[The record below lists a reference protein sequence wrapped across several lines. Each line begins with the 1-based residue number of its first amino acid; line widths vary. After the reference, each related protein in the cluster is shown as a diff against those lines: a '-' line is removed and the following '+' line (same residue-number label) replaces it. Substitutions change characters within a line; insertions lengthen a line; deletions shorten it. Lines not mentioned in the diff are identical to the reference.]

1 MAPIINTLSSPA
13 PEIPDT
19 YNRSQ
24 FLYTIDKTS
33 LILMYP
39 VFTFNHTKFKFKT
52 TEYDII
58 IYRNYSIKV
67 DEELGFQSTT
77 SIIFPFSSLT

>member
-1 MAPIINTLSSPA
+1 
-13 PEIPDT
+13 
-19 YNRSQ
+19 
-24 FLYTIDKTS
+24 
-33 LILMYP
+33 MYP

-52 TEYDII
+52 TVYDII
-58 IYRNYSIKV
+58 IYHNYSIKV